1 VLKAGAVDH
10 LQRLR
15 REPGR
20 DLMVWGTI
28 SLAQS
33 LLIAGLVDEIQLRVI
48 PTMVGHGR
56 TLLAEDTGRQ
66 DLTLLEAKPYAS
78 GIVSLSYAVTR
89 S

>member
-1 VLKAGAVDH
+1 
-10 LQRLR
+10 
-15 REPGR
+15 
-20 DLMVWGTI
+20 MVWGTI

-48 PTMVGHGR
+48 PTMLGHGR

>member
-1 VLKAGAVDH
+1 
-10 LQRLR
+10 
-15 REPGR
+15 
-20 DLMVWGTI
+20 
-28 SLAQS
+28 
-33 LLIAGLVDEIQLRVI
+33 VI
-48 PTMVGHGR
+48 PTMVGPGR

>member
-1 VLKAGAVDH
+1 
-10 LQRLR
+10 
-15 REPGR
+15 
-20 DLMVWGTI
+20 MVWGSI

-33 LLIAGLVDEIQLRVI
+33 LLQAGLVDEIQLRVI